1 MAREPHRLA
10 TRLPDPCAGAGPCV
24 RCSSLGSWIMERSR
38 WSERVSGK
46 GQSVRGS
53 RYPPVHG
60 GGALSIGQCRFIHQ
74 WPPGPDRQPN
84 GSAGEQPRTGTVF
97 SHLSGTDGCTG
108 GQQGLAVAC
117 AGSGQ
122 ASLATSL
129 TLHESRERQD
139 GICVLEQPRRGEAK
153 REGLPGHVFYQDQP
167 WHCQLHPPGCL
178 LTRSKAAGQWLPGD
192 MP

>member
-1 MAREPHRLA
+1 MVP
-10 TRLPDPCAGAGPCV
+10 
-24 RCSSLGSWIMERSR
+24 GSWRELSGP
-38 WSERVSGK
+38 ERVSGK

-53 RYPPVHG
+53 RYLPVHG
-60 GGALSIGQCRFIHQ
+60 GGALGIGQCRFIHQ
-74 WPPGPDRQPN
+74 RPPGPDRQPN

-129 TLHESRERQD
+129 TLHESREGQD

-153 REGLPGHVFYQDQP
+153 REGPRPCILPGPATVLPAPPTRMPADQEQGTWAVAP
-167 WHCQLHPPGCL
+167 RRYAITH
-178 LTRSKAAGQWLPGD
+178 
-192 MP
+192 